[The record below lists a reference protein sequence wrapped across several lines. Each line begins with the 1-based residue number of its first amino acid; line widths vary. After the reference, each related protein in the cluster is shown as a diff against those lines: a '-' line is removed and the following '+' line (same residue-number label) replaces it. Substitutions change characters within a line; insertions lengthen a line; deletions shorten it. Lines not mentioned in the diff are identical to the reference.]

1 MRKSKRSIEDYPILI
16 FTKNYDGE
24 KHFVAD
30 FPDLKGCGSSGKT
43 AEEAI
48 ARARELAAAYLSD
61 AEERGETPPPA
72 PEDMQGSGR
81 FVVRMPK
88 ELYKECS
95 RLAKIEGVSMNV
107 WIRKA
112 IEEKTADGVDF
123 KALAGKIDAIHAA
136 ISKPHRKAS

>member
-1 MRKSKRSIEDYPILI
+1 MRKGKRYIEDYPILV
-16 FTKNYDGE
+16 FTKDYDGE

-43 AEEAI
+43 VEEAI
-48 ARARELAAAYLSD
+48 ARARELAAAYFTD
-61 AEERGETPPPA
+61 AEERGEAPPPA
-72 PEDMQGSGR
+72 SEEIEGNGR

-88 ELYKECS
+88 NLYRECS

-112 IEEKTADGVDF
+112 IEEKTGDGVDF